1 MHSNILDNS
10 GVVHDRK
17 TGRHRRLRDEDKKD
31 SEKLKKEEERKQI
44 YDRWGKGLKQ
54 IENYKEQ
61 VASENHEMS
70 KPMARYANDTD
81 LEDYLRSQC
90 RDGDPMAAYFRK
102 KTSESKSGPCEYSL

>member
-1 MHSNILDNS
+1 MNLTIVDNG
-10 GVVHDRK
+10 GVVRDRR
-17 TGRHRRLRDEDKKD
+17 TGRHRRLHEQDKMD
-31 SEKLKKEEERKQI
+31 SEKLKKQEERTRV

-61 VASENHEMS
+61 VATEMHEMS
-70 KPMARYANDTD
+70 KPIARYANDVD

-102 KTSESKSGPCEYSL
+102 KSNEMQSGPCEYNL